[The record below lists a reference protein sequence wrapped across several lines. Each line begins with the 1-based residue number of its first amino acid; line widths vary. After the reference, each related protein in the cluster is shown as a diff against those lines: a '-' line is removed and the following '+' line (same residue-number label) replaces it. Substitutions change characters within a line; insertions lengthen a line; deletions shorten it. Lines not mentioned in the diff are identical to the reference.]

1 MTAAERGPR
10 VPSRSRSWF
19 RRRCSH
25 PSRRPLPTGARPSAC
40 LYGRLQVTIGGAR
53 VATKVRGDGIGEIAL
68 LYAVPRT
75 ATVTAESPATAFALD
90 RATFLEA
97 VAGHAHTAQAAAA
110 IANERLDQDRRR
122 QSPKPDDG
130 QPDSASA

>member
-1 MTAAERGPR
+1 
-10 VPSRSRSWF
+10 VPQ
-19 RRRCSH
+19 
-25 PSRRPLPTGARPSAC
+25 PP
-40 LYGRLQVTIGGAR
+40 
-53 VATKVRGDGIGEIAL
+53 TKVRGDGIGEIAL
-68 LYAVPRT
+68 LYDVPRT

-90 RATFLEA
+90 RAAFLEA

-122 QSPKPDDG
+122 QSPKPDDA